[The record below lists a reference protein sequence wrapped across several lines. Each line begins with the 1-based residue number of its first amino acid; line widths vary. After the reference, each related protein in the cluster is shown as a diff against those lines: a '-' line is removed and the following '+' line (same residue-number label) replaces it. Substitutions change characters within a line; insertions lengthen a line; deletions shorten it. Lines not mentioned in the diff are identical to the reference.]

1 MRPLLIAL
9 VATAAAMAAP
19 APAKAQGQ
27 VTVYCSILEELCRDG
42 AAMFERNTGTKVSM
56 VRKSTG
62 ETYAQL
68 KAEAANPRGD
78 VWWGGPG
85 ESHLQAAEEGL
96 LEEYRSPALANL
108 RDWAVRHAERSKYR
122 TSGIYLGALGIG
134 VNTAELAKRGIP
146 EPKCWVDLLDPK
158 LKGEVQM
165 ADPNSSGTAYT
176 MLATIVQVFG
186 EDKGFDYL
194 KGLHRNINQYTKS
207 GIAPVN
213 ALSLGETAVSI
224 SFMHD
229 IVTQKLKGAP
239 VKVVAPCEGT
249 GYETGSTSVIKGAKN
264 LENGKL
270 FADFTQSK
278 EAQELFFKM
287 KAYAVPSNKALDL
300 PAEALDISTI
310 KLIDYDTGK
319 YGAAEVRTRLLK
331 KWDADVKSL
340 PR

>member
-1 MRPLLIAL
+1 MRRILIAL
-9 VATAAAMAAP
+9 AVISAACLP
-19 APAKAQGQ
+19 ARAQGQ

-42 AAMFERNTGTKVSM
+42 AALFERNTGTKVAM

-68 KAEAANPRGD
+68 KVEAANPRAD

-96 LEEYRSPALANL
+96 LEEYRSPMLAQL
-108 RDWAVRHAERSKYR
+108 RHWAVRHAERSKFR
-122 TSGIYLGALGIG
+122 TAGIYLGALGIG
-134 VNTAELAKRGIP
+134 VNTAELAKRNIP
-146 EPKCWVDLLDPK
+146 EPKCWADLLDAK
-158 LKGEVQM
+158 FKGEIQM

-194 KGLHRNINQYTKS
+194 KGLHKNISQYSKS
-207 GIAPVN
+207 GIGPVN
-213 ALSLGETAVSI
+213 ALSIGETAAAI
-224 SFMHD
+224 GFMHD
-229 IVTQKLKGAP
+229 IITQKLKGAP
-239 VKVVAPCEGT
+239 VKAIAPCEGT
-249 GYETGSTSVIKGAKN
+249 GYETGSTSVVKGAKN
-264 LENGKL
+264 LENGKR

-278 EAQELFFKM
+278 EAQQLFLNA
-287 KAYAVPSNKALDL
+287 KAYAVPSNKELNL

-319 YGAAEVRTRLLK
+319 YGSAEVRSRLLK
-331 KWDADVKSL
+331 KWDVEVKSL